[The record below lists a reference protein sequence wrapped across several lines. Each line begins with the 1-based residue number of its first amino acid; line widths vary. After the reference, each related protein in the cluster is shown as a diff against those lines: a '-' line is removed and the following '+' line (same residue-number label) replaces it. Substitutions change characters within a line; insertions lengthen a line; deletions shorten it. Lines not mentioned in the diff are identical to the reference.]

1 MNTEDRVETIEI
13 ENIDIQDL
21 KDYFIA
27 LDDLED
33 LCDNLVECYKK
44 EQIYYL
50 EEVKFNML
58 LEEESELVE
67 ALFEMSSDIKTKY
80 KDILDAF
87 KIRATERERK
97 RRMEISKELNKK
109 PRAPKDN

>member
-1 MNTEDRVETIEI
+1 MDSEDRVETIEI
-13 ENIDIQDL
+13 ENINIQDL

-27 LDDLED
+27 LDELED
-33 LCDNLVECYKK
+33 VCDDLVECYKK

-50 EEVKFNML
+50 EEDKFNML

-87 KIRATERERK
+87 RIRAIERQ
-97 RRMEISKELNKK
+97 RRRRVEISKELSKK